1 MRYQLRVFVDSDVII
16 SSLISR
22 SGAAYFLIHETDLK
36 LYVSTFSFQELKIVV
51 ERLKLDTNEFEKL
64 MKRKFSVI
72 KLPKKA
78 RQIKK
83 EYAEYVSEVNDAHV
97 VAGTVMSQAQFL
109 ITYNMKHFK
118 IEKIKSDF
126 NILLTTPARFLQYL
140 RSL

>member
-22 SGAAYFLIHETDLK
+22 SGAAYFLIQETDLK

-51 ERLKLDTNEFEKL
+51 ERLKLDTSEFEKL

-72 KLPKKA
+72 RLPKKA
-78 RQIKK
+78 PQIKK
-83 EYAEYVSEVNDAHV
+83 EYAEYVSDVNDAHV

-118 IEKIKSDF
+118 IEKIKSDL